1 MGLTNN
7 NKFLLAFAGQWGP
20 SAEINRQLCRAVLW
34 TRCFRN
40 MRRLY
45 YLPMAGP
52 GAKEPRFPV
61 IVDSEH
67 RYEKWTSQPASQ
79 PAVCLVWRSHIPA
92 INYYLIITIHI
103 VARTEW
109 ELAFSR
115 IYVGRWVGLDCVRR
129 VMGWLNVT
137 VPCLARCSSLWV
149 VYVPMHDRA
158 ETRNTRKRRSGAAQY
173 NIYM

>member
-7 NKFLLAFAGQWGP
+7 NKFLLAFAGQRGP

-67 RYEKWTSQPASQ
+67 RYEKWSSPASQ

-103 VARTEW
+103 VWHSGPHRMGISIFSDLCRQVVWFGLRAKSYGLVKCYGPMSCPMFEPLGGIRTYAW
-109 ELAFSR
+109 
-115 IYVGRWVGLDCVRR
+115 
-129 VMGWLNVT
+129 
-137 VPCLARCSSLWV
+137 SSG
-149 VYVPMHDRA
+149 DA
-158 ETRNTRKRRSGAAQY
+158 EH
-173 NIYM
+173 